1 MSLRYLMAIRKTNLC
16 LLLLLVSTLLSAQS
30 RKELE
35 EQKKQKQKEIEF
47 TQKLLDE
54 TSQKQR
60 KNINYVYILNRQIR
74 NREQLIKTEE
84 TVLGMLNTSIVQS
97 QTFIQALENDV
108 TSLKKEYAEMLYF
121 AYKNRG
127 EFDYLLY
134 LFASESLQQVW
145 NRMRYIRYYAQI
157 RENQIGLIKAT
168 QQSLIHKIGNL
179 EKTIVAKEK
188 LLINLEQERKKLI
201 RDRLSKKQLVEGF
214 KEKEEEYR
222 DKLKDDRKLAKEL
235 DEAIEEIINAE
246 IAKSGNLAISGLSS
260 TEFASNRSKFI
271 WPAQGIVSKVFGRQM
286 HPSIPNVYVNNNGVD
301 IRTSKGAVVRAVFP
315 GSVIHVVFIPG
326 ADNAII
332 IKHGEY
338 YTVYKNL
345 VDVKISPGDDVL
357 EGQEIGKVGFNDK
370 KEISELHFEVRHQTQ
385 KLDPVL
391 WLLKK

>member
-1 MSLRYLMAIRKTNLC
+1 MAIRRIELC
-16 LLLLLVSTLLSAQS
+16 FLFLLISTLLTAQS
-30 RKELE
+30 REELE
-35 EQKKQKQKEIEF
+35 RQKRQKQKEIEF

-54 TSQKQR
+54 TSEKQR
-60 KNINYVYILNRQIR
+60 KNINYVYILNRQIK
-74 NREQLIKTEE
+74 NRVQLIKTEE
-84 TVLGMLNTSIVQS
+84 KVLSMLNESIS
-97 QTFIQALENDV
+97 ESRTFIEALENDV
-108 TSLKKEYAEMLYF
+108 KSLQKEYQEMLYF

-168 QQSLIHKIGNL
+168 QESLKGKILNLEETIVEKELLLNNL
-179 EKTIVAKEK
+179 EK
-188 LLINLEQERKKLI
+188 ERVKLI
-201 RDRLSKKQLVEGF
+201 KDRAAKRQLVDGF

-222 DKLKDDRKLAKEL
+222 EKLKEDRKRAREL

-246 IAKSGNLAISGLSS
+246 IAKDENIEISGLGS
-260 TEFASNRSKFI
+260 TEFASNRAQFI
-271 WPAQGIVSKVFGRQM
+271 WPANGVVSKAFGRQA
-286 HPSIPNVYVNNNGVD
+286 HPTIPDVYVNNNGVD
-301 IRTSKGAVVRAVFP
+301 IRTTKGAPVRAVFP

-332 IKHGEY
+332 IKHGDY

-345 VDVKISPGDDVL
+345 VEVQVAPGDNVT
-357 EGQEIGKVGFNDK
+357 EGQLIGKVAFNEN

-385 KLDPVL
+385 KLDPAL
-391 WLLKK
+391 WLKKK

>member
-84 TVLGMLNTSIVQS
+84 TVLDMLNTSIVQS

-157 RENQIGLIKAT
+157 RENQIELIKAT

-391 WLLKK
+391 WLIKK